1 MTMTT
6 DSKKFTVWLTDAA
19 SLADAKPGHPPT
31 YYIDNDDN
39 DSMEKHGWIKVT
51 VGEHQFKRPDLK
63 AILPAAVTAI
73 RKEMEANNLKAFQ
86 ENAIL
91 EAQISRLMAIEYDA
105 GVQS

>member
-1 MTMTT
+1 MTLIT

-19 SLADAKPGHPPT
+19 SLADAKLGCPPS

-39 DSMEKHGWIKVT
+39 NNMEQHGWIKVT
-51 VGEHQFKRPDLK
+51 VGEYQFNRPDLK

-73 RKEMEANNLKAFQ
+73 RKEIEANNLKAFR

-105 GVQS
+105 GQS